1 MTPAIETILSTRL
14 LGIIR
19 MKKYEHPVEVA
30 QALADGG
37 IKALEFTLSGDG
49 ALQAIA
55 AARVALDWNIHI
67 GAGTVLTPTAVS
79 RAAEAGAEFI
89 VTPVVNPHVIA
100 ACRRLGLPIAC
111 GAFTPT
117 EIMTAVEAGADL
129 IKLFPARL
137 GGPQYVRDL
146 LAPFPDLRLMPTGGV
161 SAVNAASYLKA
172 GAAAVAIGGSL
183 VPAQAVAAGAFDEI
197 VERARLYVAA
207 VNGMSNP

>member
-1 MTPAIETILSTRL
+1 M
-14 LGIIR
+14 
-19 MKKYEHPVEVA
+19 
-30 QALADGG
+30 
-37 IKALEFTLSGDG
+37 
-49 ALQAIA
+49 
-55 AARVALDWNIHI
+55 
-67 GAGTVLTPTAVS
+67 
-79 RAAEAGAEFI
+79 
-89 VTPVVNPHVIA
+89 VNPHVIA

-161 SAVNAASYLKA
+161 SAENAASYLKA

>member
-161 SAVNAASYLKA
+161 SAENAASYLKA
-172 GAAAVAIGGSL
+172 CAAAVAIGGSL